1 MDKNARLYEQLLTIR
16 IFETTLI
23 EKFSSGIFPGTT
35 HTSLG
40 QEANAVGVLDHL
52 QEQDVVVSNH
62 RGHGHFLAYGGDPQA
77 LFAELMGKPEGVSR
91 GIGGSQHLHW
101 RNFYS
106 SGIQGGTL
114 AMAAGMALAEKQ
126 MESKAIL
133 VDFMGDGTLGEGIVY
148 ECLNMISLWQL
159 PLLIVLENNHIAQ
172 TTSSELAIAGDIL
185 LRFNAF
191 GLQTTHIDSSDI
203 LEILPLAEALVG
215 KVRGRR
221 EPQVLI
227 IETARLGTHSKGD
240 DSRSEN
246 EIKSLWRRRDPVAIQ
261 AVRLDEELRQQI
273 EEQVHQRIEAALNA
287 ALVEEVDNE
296 R

>member
-16 IFETTLI
+16 TFETTLI

-261 AVRLDEELRQQI
+261 AVRLDEALRQQI
-273 EEQVHQRIEAALNA
+273 EERVHQRIEAALNA

>member
-1 MDKNARLYEQLLTIR
+1 MDKNSRLYEKLFTIR
-16 IFETTLI
+16 AFETTLI

-40 QEANAVGVLDHL
+40 QEANAVGVLEHL
-52 QEQDVVVSNH
+52 EENDVVVSNH

-77 LFAELMGKPEGVSR
+77 LFGELMGKPNGVSR

-126 MESKAIL
+126 LESNSI
-133 VDFMGDGTLGEGIVY
+133 VIDFMGDGTLGEGIVY

-172 TTSSELAIAGDIL
+172 TTPSDRSIAGDIQA
-185 LRFNAF
+185 RFNAF
-191 GLQTTHIDSSDI
+191 GLQTTQIDSSDI
-203 LEILPLAEALVG
+203 LEILPLAGALIG
-215 KVRGRR
+215 KVRDQRQ
-221 EPQVLI
+221 PHVLI

-240 DSRSEN
+240 DTRSEN
-246 EIKSLWRRRDPVAIQ
+246 EIELLWLQRDPVAIQ
-261 AVRLDEELRQQI
+261 GARLDEKMRCLI
-273 EEQVHQRIEAALNA
+273 EEQVQQKIEAALTA
-287 ALVEEVDNE
+287 ALMAGVVDE
-296 R
+296 H